1 MSPNK
6 NKHAQNAATPEP
18 TPEPPPPAETEP
30 IPAEAAPAAPGEPA
44 QDPRD
49 TEIAA
54 LKDRLIRLQADFENF
69 RKRVNRDREDNARR
83 ACESLLKALLPIAD
97 HLELGIRAAHKH
109 HVKPSVTEGFES
121 VRKQLDQVF
130 EKAGVTVI
138 DTQKKA
144 FDPNLHEC
152 VAHVP
157 SMEHPENTIIEE
169 TRRGYL
175 LGSYILRAPQVIV
188 SSGSSQPVQP
198 PETAG
203 EATGSTDD

>member
-6 NKHAQNAATPEP
+6 NKHTQNAATPEP
-18 TPEPPPPAETEP
+18 IQETPVPATADPAPAEV
-30 IPAEAAPAAPGEPA
+30 APAAA

-49 TEIAA
+49 AEIAA
-54 LKDRLIRLQADFENF
+54 LKDRLLRLQADFENF

-97 HLELGIRAAHKH
+97 HLELGVRAAHKH
-109 HVKPSVTEGFES
+109 HVKQSVTEGFES
-121 VRKQLDQVF
+121 VRKQLDQAL

-138 DTQKKA
+138 DTQKKV

-152 VAHVP
+152 VAHLP
-157 SMEHPENTIIEE
+157 SMEHPENSIMEE

-175 LGSYILRAPQVIV
+175 LGSYVLRAPQVVV
-188 SSGSSQPVQP
+188 SSGSSQPVP
-198 PETAG
+198 PLETAG
-203 EATGSTDD
+203 EETGSTDD